1 MTSQRSSSGCGSR
14 IVAMD
19 EIRVMNTDDD
29 PLVRVALKHF
39 ISRAPE
45 ITVIA
50 EVENG
55 VEAIAAYER
64 LQPDIVMMD
73 VQMPVMGGIEATGE
87 ITARWPEACVLAV
100 TTLDGRDTVLPMLSA
115 GASGYMLKDSSAD
128 EIVSALRQAH
138 QGTSSLSP
146 RIAAMLVQHVRDAK
160 TGGSGDELEPLTE
173 RESQVLEH
181 LALGMSNSEMAETL
195 HVSEGTVKAHL
206 GSIMSKWHVRDRVQV
221 LVTAARAGLVD
232 FR

>member
-1 MTSQRSSSGCGSR
+1 
-14 IVAMD
+14 MD
-19 EIRVMNTDDD
+19 EIRVLITDDD
-29 PLVRVALKHF
+29 PLVRVALSHF
-39 ISRAPE
+39 VSRAPE
-45 ITVIA
+45 ITVVA
-50 EVENG
+50 EAENG
-55 VEAIAAYER
+55 LEAIAAVER

-87 ITARWPEACVLAV
+87 ITSRWPDICVLAV
-100 TTLDGRDTVLPMLSA
+100 TTLDGRDTVIPMLSA

-160 TGGSGDELEPLTE
+160 PTNGPDDLEPLTE
-173 RESQVLEH
+173 REDEVLHH
-181 LALGMSNSEMAETL
+181 LAQGMSNAEIALAL

-206 GSIMSKWHVRDRVQV
+206 GGIMSKWHVRDRVQV

-232 FR
+232 FK

>member
-1 MTSQRSSSGCGSR
+1 M
-14 IVAMD
+14 A
-19 EIRVMNTDDD
+19 EIRVLMTDDD

-39 ISRAPE
+39 VSRAPE
-45 ITVIA
+45 ITVVA
-50 EVENG
+50 EAQNG
-55 VEAIAAYER
+55 AEAIEAYER
-64 LQPDIVMMD
+64 YQPDIVMMD
-73 VQMPVMGGIEATGE
+73 VQMPVMGGIEATE
-87 ITARWPEACVLAV
+87 QIVSRWPEACVLAV

-138 QGTSSLSP
+138 EGTSSLSP

-160 TGGSGDELEPLTE
+160 PGGLAGELEALTE
-173 RESQVLEH
+173 RESEVLNH
-181 LALGMSNSEMAETL
+181 LALGMSNAEMAEAL

-232 FR
+232 FN